1 MEVKDAKKKK
11 IKKEKIVKVKN
22 EEIVK
27 PGTLARFFGIDPNG
41 IDGMVYQ
48 KQVRNEW

>member
-1 MEVKDAKKKK
+1 MEIKEQKSKKSKKVKSLKV
-11 IKKEKIVKVKN
+11 KKED
-22 EEIVK
+22 IVK

>member
-1 MEVKDAKKKK
+1 MEVKDVKK
-11 IKKEKIVKVKN
+11 IKPKKEKIIKVKK
-22 EEIVK
+22 EDIVK
-27 PGTLARFFGIDPNG
+27 PGTLARFFGVNPNE

>member
-1 MEVKDAKKKK
+1 MEVKDVKKIKPKKK
-11 IKKEKIVKVKN
+11 IIKVKKED
-22 EEIVK
+22 IVK
-27 PGTLARFFGIDPNG
+27 PGTLARFFGINPNG